1 MSPSYSTIER
11 GLPSLI
17 QGECFFDTETL
28 ERYSTSACWYKIR
41 PVAVV
46 HPQHSEDVQ
55 QVVRFCRE
63 NDIALIPRGAGTGLA
78 GQAIGLGI
86 ILDFTPHMN
95 KLLDVNENTATIQP
109 GIILAQLNDLLKP
122 GGKFF
127 PVDPASGSLCT
138 VGGMIATNAAGSHG
152 VKYGATKDHIESL
165 KVVLSSGELVTIDS
179 RGGKSSNRIYH
190 EIYSKLQNVL
200 FEKRAEILQGFPKVR
215 KNSSGYNLYDAIQ
228 SERLDARKLIVGSEG
243 TLAVVVEATLKLASP
258 LKHILGAVA
267 YFADYESTVEA
278 TVKALEINP
287 AAIELLDHT
296 YIKFGKGLN
305 PLADASLQYNAK
317 SMLYFEFE
325 TDESQEEGKLYRQ
338 LEAALSSSKPIAVLP
353 LKTQDER
360 QQLWDLRQT
369 VSRQINYDKLF
380 GKTSFIEDITVP
392 VINLPA
398 YMKGLKEILTKHG
411 IEFSAYGHAG
421 SGNIHCATFID
432 LNNLEHYRK
441 IDLVATE
448 INDLAISL
456 GGTLS
461 GEHGDGYVRTP
472 FLERLYGAE
481 IYELFREVK
490 QTFDPE
496 NIFNPGKI
504 IGKQNTTILH
514 DLELA

>member
-1 MSPSYSTIER
+1 MSPSYPTIER
-11 GLPSLI
+11 NLPSLV
-17 QGECFFDTETL
+17 QGECFFDGETL
-28 ERYSTSACWYKIR
+28 ERYSTSACWYKIQ
-41 PVAVV
+41 PIAVV
-46 HPQHSEDVQ
+46 HPQHSQDVQ
-55 QVVRFCRE
+55 QVARFCQE

-86 ILDFTPHMN
+86 IVDFMPHMN
-95 KLLDVNENTATIQP
+95 KLVGVYDTTATIQP
-109 GIILAQLNDLLKP
+109 GIILEQLNNLLRPK
-122 GGKFF
+122 GKFF

-152 VKYGATKDHIESL
+152 VKYGATKDHVESL
-165 KVVLSSGELVTIDS
+165 KVVLANGEMVTIDA
-179 RGGKSSNRIYH
+179 RGGASPNRTYQ
-190 EIYSKLQNVL
+190 EIYTTLQNIL
-200 FEKRAEILQGFPKVR
+200 FEKRAEILHGFPKVQ
-215 KNSSGYNLYDAIQ
+215 KNSSGYNLYDAVQ
-228 SERLDARKLIVGSEG
+228 SEQLDARKLIVGSEG
-243 TLAVVVEATLKLASP
+243 TLAIVVEATLKLAP
-258 LKHILGAVA
+258 PPKHIFGAVA

-287 AAIELLDHT
+287 SAIELLDHT

-305 PLADASLQYNAK
+305 PLADASLEYNAK

-325 TDESQEEGKLYRQ
+325 IDEPREGEKLYNQ
-338 LEAALSSSKPIAVLP
+338 LKATLSSSKPVAILP
-353 LKTQDER
+353 LKTQEER
-360 QQLWDLRQT
+360 QQLWDLRET
-369 VSRQINYDKLF
+369 VSRQINYEKLF

-398 YMKGLKEILTKHG
+398 YMKGLKEILTTHG
-411 IEFSAYGHAG
+411 IGFSAYGHAG

-441 IDLVATE
+441 IDVVATE

-472 FLERLYGAE
+472 FLERLYGE
-481 IYELFREVK
+481 GIYKLFRKVK
-490 QTFDPE
+490 QAFDPQ
-496 NIFNPGKI
+496 NILNPEKI

-514 DLELA
+514 DLALT